1 MPTLY
6 TTPGLGS
13 RDLGILQEI
22 DSIMSKLKYALAYP
36 RRWFGVLRR
45 NTFARA
51 IQGSNSIEGYNVTRE
66 DAIAAIEGEEPLNAE
81 TEAWA
86 AVNGYRRAMTY
97 VLQAAEDPE

>member
-1 MPTLY
+1 MSRIY
-6 TTPGLGS
+6 ATPSLSS
-13 RDLGILQEI
+13 RDAGLLEEI
-22 DSIMSKLKYALAYP
+22 ESIMIKLKYALASP

-66 DAIAAIEGEEPLNAE
+66 DAIAAIEGEEPLDAE

-97 VLQAAEDPE
+97 VLQAA